1 MRRRSKNAAIVGGAV
16 ALSLMMAAPVYAGTE
31 KNDKKHIRER
41 PGDMGAGKHIC
52 DGYRVLGG

>member
-16 ALSLMMAAPVYAGTE
+16 ALSLMMAAPVLCRNRKE
-31 KNDKKHIRER
+31 RQKHIRER